1 MPHVAGCRS
10 VVAHWFPGRADFPLV
25 AAPGFSDLESLFG
38 GKQNADASEELPYG
52 RTISVLVDGILG
64 FKAEIHITPRCNFN
78 TLPNPKPN
86 GISLTCG
93 ASKFKFQIPSLLL
106 DRLAPWMLCWHMF
119 LSFSSRFAD
128 QFFVAGLDHRA
139 TPRIGFVE
147 QIFKEIAIS
156 VLVENQF
163 ADMR

>member
-64 FKAEIHITPRCNFN
+64 FKAEIHYHVALQFQYLAKSEAERDF
-78 TLPNPKPN
+78 
-86 GISLTCG
+86 
-93 ASKFKFQIPSLLL
+93 ADVRRAKFKFQIPSLLL

-128 QFFVAGLDHRA
+128 QFFVAGLDHRT

-163 ADMR
+163 AGMR